1 MMKEK
6 YFWGMMVILMAF
18 IGITAYGNNIYLMDN
33 SDVNGGYDFRKAIG
47 ITWKLSGFGTV
58 GEDEVQRAKP
68 EKGDEWWK
76 EEQYTILFKEDGTL
90 EGHTFSNDF
99 FGEYGIDGNNLV
111 FGDLWATEIG
121 EEYDG
126 DKYYEALYSPL
137 THVFEIRDGQLLLYY
152 NEGQNYLLFDNV
164 TTHAEA
170 QTDYYYY
177 KGKKIPLILNENRV
191 CVSIQKTCE
200 NVNERIRAN
209 VQVLS
214 TIKDDI
220 FDIIIISQSD
230 FEKLNSLDSW
240 EEDAKSVIVT
250 ASYFTENNE
259 EVYETPYLTVK
270 LKKEEDADLLDFYAE
285 KYRFKIV
292 KNLPLMPLWY
302 ILHVNPDSDK
312 GSLECA
318 NELWESGDFASSQ
331 PDLAEGGI
339 GASDPTSVWSI
350 TTTATAEESTE
361 IYDLQGRRL
370 SSIPQKG
377 VYIQNGKKKLVK

>member
-1 MMKEK
+1 MIMSRKILLMMLL
-6 YFWGMMVILMAF
+6 VISCS
-18 IGITAYGNNIYLMDN
+18 I
-33 SDVNGGYDFRKAIG
+33 
-47 ITWKLSGFGTV
+47 
-58 GEDEVQRAKP
+58 
-68 EKGDEWWK
+68 
-76 EEQYTILFKEDGTL
+76 
-90 EGHTFSNDF
+90 H
-99 FGEYGIDGNNLV
+99 
-111 FGDLWATEIG
+111 AT
-121 EEYDG
+121 
-126 DKYYEALYSPL
+126 
-137 THVFEIRDGQLLLYY
+137 
-152 NEGQNYLLFDNV
+152 
-164 TTHAEA
+164 A

-191 CVSIQKTCE
+191 CVSIPKNCE
-200 NVNERIRAN
+200 NVSERIRAN

-230 FEKLNSLDSW
+230 FEKINSLDSW

-302 ILHVNPDSDK
+302 ILHVTPDSDK

-350 TTTATAEESTE
+350 TTATAEESTE

-370 SSIPQKG
+370 SAMPQKG